1 VTSCQKDAQEDNYR
15 QCLTVR
21 HRYCTNLQSD
31 ASSLTFKSTFFVS
44 VLPGYAEYL
53 ILAVKVP
60 FS

>member
-31 ASSLTFKSTFFVS
+31 ASSLHFFCLCTPGLCGLNTCSQSTFF
-44 VLPGYAEYL
+44 
-53 ILAVKVP
+53 I
-60 FS
+60 